1 MRILP
6 AGLQAHLESGATT
19 LCWCWLLQTPAETLG
34 FTDHDDDVVF
44 GGVAYEADAGFT
56 GSEME
61 ARAGLAADN
70 LEVAGAL
77 RSDRLTAEKL
87 QAGAY
92 DNATVEIWLVNWQ
105 DTAQRLLLRKGTLG
119 EARHGGVGFTAEIRG
134 LAQALDQPRGR
145 MFGKACDAVLGDGR
159 CGFNL
164 IAAAGVV
171 ASAEDGRRVT
181 ATGLGSFAA
190 EWFTRGEVTFTSGAN
205 IGRAMEVKAHGK
217 AGTIVTLELWQP
229 MAAAISP
236 GDGFTVTPGC
246 DKQFATCKAKFN
258 NAANFRGFPHMPGND
273 FVSSYPNRGGDN
285 TGSAI
290 T

>member
-1 MRILP
+1 M
-6 AGLQAHLESGATT
+6 
-19 LCWCWLLQTPAETLG
+19 QTPAETLG
-34 FTDHDDDVVF
+34 FTDHDGDITF
-44 GGVAYEADAGFT
+44 GGVTCEADAGFT

-61 ARAGLAADN
+61 SRAGLAADN

-105 DTAQRLLLRKGTLG
+105 DVAQRLLLRAGTLG

-134 LAQALDQPRGR
+134 VAQALDQPRGR
-145 MFGKACDAVLGDGR
+145 IFGKSCDAVLGDGR
-159 CGFNL
+159 CKFNL
-164 IAAAGVV
+164 VAAAGVV
-171 ASAEDGRRVT
+171 SGAEAARRLT
-181 ATGLGSFAA
+181 ATGLGAYAA
-190 EWFTRGEVTFTSGAN
+190 EWFTRGEITFTSGAN
-205 IGRAMEVKAHGK
+205 AGRAMEVKAHGK
-217 AGTIVTLELWQP
+217 AGSIATLELWQP
-229 MAAAISP
+229 MAAAISA

-258 NAANFRGFPHMPGND
+258 NTANFRGFPHMPGND
-273 FVSSYPNRGGDN
+273 FVSSYPNRGGGND
-285 TGSAI
+285 GRAI